1 MQFFQDTKIDFVS
14 KRSFFAVVSAI
25 VILVGVI
32 GTVVIG
38 PKLGIDFAGGTEVAV
53 KFFDTVE
60 IDDLRKT
67 VEKAGFDGAEIKSFG
82 QANQYLIRVKESG
95 NESEI
100 MVKIFKQDFPDA
112 FKEDGSILKLDKIG
126 PKIGDELFGDAIIAV
141 LLAVISILLYI
152 AFRFEFVYGFGAI
165 VALVHDVVVTFT
177 LIVIANYILPINL
190 EINQAILAGMLTV
203 VGYSINDTVIIF
215 DRIRENLDVH
225 KGMNYFKL
233 VNMSINETLSRTV
246 NTTLTSSLVL
256 VTLLLFGGPVL
267 QGFAFTMLIG
277 IITGTYSSIYV
288 ASSFVIFYREKIKKE
303 DLTIGSLKAKKTK
316 TVKA

>member
-1 MQFFQDTKIDFVS
+1 MQFFHNTNIDFVS
-14 KRSFFAVVSAI
+14 KRNFFAVVSVV
-25 VILVGVI
+25 VIIIGVI

-38 PKLGIDFAGGTEVAV
+38 PKLGIDFAGGTEIAV

-60 IDDLRKT
+60 IDQVRKS
-67 VEKAGFDGAEIKSFG
+67 VENAGFDGAEIKSFG
-82 QANQYLIRVKESG
+82 QDNQYLIRVKESG
-95 NESEI
+95 EESQI
-100 MVKIFKQDFPDA
+100 IVKTFENDFANA
-112 FKEDGSILKLDKIG
+112 FNEDGSILKIDKIG

-141 LLAVISILLYI
+141 ILAVISILLYI
-152 AFRFEFVYGFGAI
+152 AFRFEFIYGFGAVI
-165 VALVHDVVVTFT
+165 ALIHDVVVTFA
-177 LIVIANYILPINL
+177 LVVIANYLLPINL

-215 DRIRENLDVH
+215 DRIRENLDAH

-246 NTTLTSSLVL
+246 NTTLTSTLVL
-256 VTLLLFGGPVL
+256 LTLLLFGGPVL

-288 ASSFVIFYREKIKKE
+288 ASSFVIYYREKIKKE
-303 DLTIGSLKAKKTK
+303 DLTVGSLKTKKAK